1 MIEQAIFAAVGFLAA
16 TLIALAAAPAVTR
29 RARRLAATRARLLA
43 PLSEAQAIADRDALR
58 AQHALDIHRLD
69 KRLAAAEQALAS
81 RRVEIGRQLTRIA
94 ILEESTAHHDGELD
108 AAHREYQELHA
119 ALGATQMALTDL
131 AAQRDRAIVARQEAE
146 AYSAEVEMLFQS
158 RRADNATLETRIVAL
173 EARASDAVHAAAAA
187 AARDAAERENLA
199 AALAEAEAR
208 LAYAENAREEAVLEN
223 RRQLSRLAEREP
235 EPTLSGAPGSR
246 AEGDNALRAAIARL
260 GRDIV
265 RLEGRRRLLET
276 EPISLPNVLHPAPA
290 GKIRQSEPA
299 AREG

>member
-1 MIEQAIFAAVGFLAA
+1 
-16 TLIALAAAPAVTR
+16 
-29 RARRLAATRARLLA
+29 
-43 PLSEAQAIADRDALR
+43 
-58 AQHALDIHRLD
+58 
-69 KRLAAAEQALAS
+69 
-81 RRVEIGRQLTRIA
+81 
-94 ILEESTAHHDGELD
+94 
-108 AAHREYQELHA
+108 
-119 ALGATQMALTDL
+119 MALTDL

-158 RRADNATLETRIVAL
+158 RRAENATLETRIVAL